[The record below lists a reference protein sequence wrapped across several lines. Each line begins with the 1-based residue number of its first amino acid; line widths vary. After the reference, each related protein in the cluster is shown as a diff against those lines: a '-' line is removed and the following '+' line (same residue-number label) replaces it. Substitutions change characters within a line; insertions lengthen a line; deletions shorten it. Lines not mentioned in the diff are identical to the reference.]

1 MRKAIEAGLLI
12 VLATPAVTMAQSAI
26 NGTWKLDVGTLPF
39 STRTN
44 VWVLKGGRYQCKSCT
59 PPIDV
64 EADGKDQPTPGQEY
78 DTISLKILDDHTV
91 RLIEKKNGQID
102 SDEKFMVSADGNT
115 VTDEFANWK
124 ATMTRVAKGPA
135 GSHAL
140 SGSWRPVK
148 MESVS
153 DAGLLITYKLEG
165 DTLTM
170 SRPTGL
176 RYKAK
181 LDGTVAPYEGDPEKH
196 GVSVRRLGANTFE
209 ETDEL
214 NGKPTSVARLTVA
227 PDGKSMTIVER
238 NIEAG
243 TSSRFYSDE
252 TVAFVDRTVTSQP
265 EVLLDNPWP
274 AATTGLASPFLD
286 LWTRLLFP
294 TGRTIE
300 ERGCRLWC

>member
-1 MRKAIEAGLLI
+1 VKKLIEAGLLI
-12 VLATPAVTMAQSAI
+12 ALAAPTVAVAQSAI
-26 NGTWKLDVGTLPF
+26 NGTWKLDVGALPF
-39 STRTN
+39 STQTN
-44 VWVLKGGRYQCKSCT
+44 VWILQSGRYQCKSCT

-64 EADGKDQPTPGQEY
+64 KADGSDQPTPGQQY
-78 DTISLKILDDHTV
+78 DTISVRILDGHTI

-102 SDEKFMVSADGNT
+102 SDEKFTVSPGGNT
-115 VTDEFANWK
+115 CTDEFANWK
-124 ATMTRVAKGPA
+124 GTMTRVAKGPP

-165 DTLTM
+165 DTLAM

-196 GVSVRRLGANTFE
+196 SVSVRRVDANTFE

-214 NGKPTSVARLTVA
+214 NGKPTSVVRMTVA
-227 PDGKSMTIVER
+227 PDGKSMRIVVKSV
-238 NIEAG
+238 G
-243 TSSRFYSDE
+243 
-252 TVAFVDRTVTSQP
+252 
-265 EVLLDNPWP
+265 
-274 AATTGLASPFLD
+274 
-286 LWTRLLFP
+286 
-294 TGRTIE
+294 TGRSI
-300 ERGCRLWC
+300 RYSAQKQY